1 LEKNIDDRKEEKMK
15 YRKGRP
21 LIMLTAMA
29 FLFITMTSNFHK
41 AHGVA
46 LSIEEGEKMGIP
58 YMSGGVGLNERSAME
73 DKARDYNLKFVFAAA
88 SGSYLDQVEILIQ
101 NRAGKVMFEGK
112 SNGPWY
118 FVDLPQGEYKVVA
131 DHAGDKKVRQIVVRD
146 GLKTVLFH
154 WKK

>member
-1 LEKNIDDRKEEKMK
+1 
-15 YRKGRP
+15 
-21 LIMLTAMA
+21 
-29 FLFITMTSNFHK
+29 
-41 AHGVA
+41 
-46 LSIEEGEKMGIP
+46 
-58 YMSGGVGLNERSAME
+58 
-73 DKARDYNLKFVFAAA
+73 
-88 SGSYLDQVEILIQ
+88 
-101 NRAGKVMFEGK
+101 MFEGK